1 MRIMTA
7 FSISSISELRKF
19 DESEL
24 GSRMPMVP
32 RSLARLPLSSIPLP
46 ERLITLAETNG
57 SRYDYE
63 G

>member
-1 MRIMTA
+1 MIITVLDTHNLCRKFYENDLGRQDA
-7 FSISSISELRKF
+7 DDARSFARFPPSSIS
-19 DESEL
+19 
-24 GSRMPMVP
+24 
-32 RSLARLPLSSIPLP
+32 LP

>member
-1 MRIMTA
+1 MKIAMIYVIYQCSRE
-7 FSISSISELRKF
+7 FDGLSRKQ
-19 DESEL
+19 DADDA
-24 GSRMPMVP
+24 
-32 RSLARLPLSSIPLP
+32 RSLARLPLSSISPP